1 MKKKFN
7 IAFYLFAESQ
17 DIEIK
22 IFQARKLEQS
32 NFVITNSRSEI
43 GMLRSFRLSDRRTQ
57 ECEKLLDL
65 LLKGL

>member
-17 DIEIK
+17 DIEVN
-22 IFQARKLEQS
+22 IFQARKLKQS

-43 GMLRSFRLSDRRTQ
+43 GMLRSFRLSDTGTQ
-57 ECEKLLDL
+57 ECEKRGFNGHLPD
-65 LLKGL
+65 